1 MAMSE
6 LARQLQAS
14 REGDEAST
22 RALFERYRPRV
33 LRLLDSMGSL
43 DADEQE
49 DVAQDTF
56 ARAFRSLG
64 SLTDPSRFEA
74 WLYAIA
80 RNRART
86 ALERR
91 QNRERTREQLRE
103 ETDLTVEPVPASLQV
118 EVEAAMVRELIEA
131 LPPGPERETVYLFY
145 VEGSLSTRE
154 IAERLGVGK
163 SAVTMRLERF
173 RARVKR
179 DVVLRTLKLRGA
191 LP

>member
-33 LRLLDSMGSL
+33 LRLLDGMGSL

-103 ETDLTVEPVPASLQV
+103 QTDLTVEPVPASLQV

>member
-33 LRLLDSMGSL
+33 LRLLDGMGSL

-103 ETDLTVEPVPASLQV
+103 ETELTVEPVPASLQV

>member
-1 MAMSE
+1 MSE
-6 LARQLQAS
+6 LARQLKAS
-14 REGDEAST
+14 REGDEASS
-22 RALFERYRPRV
+22 RALFERFRPRV
-33 LRLLDSMGSL
+33 LRLLDAMGTL

-49 DVAQDTF
+49 DVVQDTF

-64 SLTDPSRFEA
+64 NLTDPSRFEA

-91 QNRERTREQLRE
+91 QNRERTREQLRDE
-103 ETDLTVEPVPASLQV
+103 ADATVEPVPASLQV
-118 EVEAAMVRELIEA
+118 EVEVAMVRELIEA
-131 LPPGPERETVYLFY
+131 LPAGPERDTVHLFY
-145 VEGSLSTRE
+145 VEGSLSARE

-163 SAVTMRLERF
+163 SAITMRLERF

-179 DVVLRTLKLRGA
+179 EVVLRTLKLRGA